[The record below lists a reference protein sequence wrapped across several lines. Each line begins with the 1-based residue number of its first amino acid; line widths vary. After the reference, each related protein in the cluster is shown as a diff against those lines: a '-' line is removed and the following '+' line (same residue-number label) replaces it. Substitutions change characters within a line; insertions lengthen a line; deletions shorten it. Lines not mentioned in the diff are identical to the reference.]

1 MTEDIF
7 GSLNDFNGL
16 DLLLALIVVMAVIRG
31 FDYLKSHYERKRR
44 KELSTWLRNGRVQ

>member
-7 GSLNDFNGL
+7 GSLNGFNGL
-16 DLLLALIVVMAVIRG
+16 DLLLTLVVIMTVIMG
-31 FDYLKSHYERKRR
+31 FDCLKSRYERKRR